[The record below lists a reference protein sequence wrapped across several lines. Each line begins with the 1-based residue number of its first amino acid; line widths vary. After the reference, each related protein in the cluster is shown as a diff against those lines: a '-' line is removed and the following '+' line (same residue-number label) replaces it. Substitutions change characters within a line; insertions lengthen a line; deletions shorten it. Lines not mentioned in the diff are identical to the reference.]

1 MNRIVLIGNGF
12 DLAHGLPTGYVD
24 FINNYW
30 ENFSYHVL
38 NGYERWQLENYGISP
53 IRSYSD
59 NFANLK
65 VINKGSDEITEF
77 TVTDNEKNVFNEW
90 CRFINDYNQVGR
102 FTESLQ
108 LTFKNPFWKHISA
121 QASLENW
128 VDIENEYFQSLNRL
142 IHQDRDLGSFK
153 CSSFRKRA
161 TP

>member
-77 TVTDNEKNVFNEW
+77 TVTDNEKMYSMSGADLLMITIKLE
-90 CRFINDYNQVGR
+90 D
-102 FTESLQ
+102 LQ
-108 LTFKNPFWKHISA
+108 NLSN
-121 QASLENW
+121 
-128 VDIENEYFQSLNRL
+128 
-142 IHQDRDLGSFK
+142 
-153 CSSFRKRA
+153 
-161 TP
+161 

>member
-108 LTFKNPFWKHISA
+108 LTFKNPCLETHISA
-121 QASLENW
+121 SLVGE
-128 VDIENEYFQSLNRL
+128 
-142 IHQDRDLGSFK
+142 LG
-153 CSSFRKRA
+153 RH
-161 TP
+161 